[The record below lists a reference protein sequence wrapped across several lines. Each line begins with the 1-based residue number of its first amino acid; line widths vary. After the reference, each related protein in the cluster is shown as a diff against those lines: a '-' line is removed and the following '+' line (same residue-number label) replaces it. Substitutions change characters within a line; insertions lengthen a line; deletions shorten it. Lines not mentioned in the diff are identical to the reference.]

1 MNEAGTL
8 QAEAADVLDLLCA
21 EFIRRGKERLYD
33 AARGILVRPGVAMM
47 SGGIQGLLEDS
58 RPELSELGFL
68 NGLKADQEG
77 LERV

>member
-1 MNEAGTL
+1 
-8 QAEAADVLDLLCA
+8 
-21 EFIRRGKERLYD
+21 
-33 AARGILVRPGVAMM
+33 MM